1 MLPALA
7 IELTAA
13 GTGSGYGVL
22 VRWRHNGAELIN
34 HEDAIPC

>member
-7 IELTAA
+7 IELTAV

-22 VRWRHNGAELIN
+22 YGWRNPR
-34 HEDAIPC
+34 DR